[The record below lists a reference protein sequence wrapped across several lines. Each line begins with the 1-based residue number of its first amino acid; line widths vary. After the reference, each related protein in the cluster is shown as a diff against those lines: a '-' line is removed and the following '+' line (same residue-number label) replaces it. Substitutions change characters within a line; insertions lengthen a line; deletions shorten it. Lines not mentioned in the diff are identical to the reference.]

1 MIVHRT
7 LVTIQN
13 RGPSIILQHSECSQP
28 TSPRI
33 YVCDNEGKKKKGK
46 QLLTGIETVDHDFI
60 SNNETVVRTLGIGSC
75 ALMPTR
81 STLSSKAAPNIPSR
95 EVTSLNWLIFFF
107 LLSENE
113 VSHRAWI
120 AIYFTVQCT
129 GCTSLQRLQRLQMM
143 PAQESC
149 RHHLDVCEH
158 RQSVRVKQP
167 QHKR

>member
-1 MIVHRT
+1 MRENNGVKVIVHRT

-13 RGPSIILQHSECSQP
+13 RGASIILQHSECSQP

-46 QLLTGIETVDHDFI
+46 QLLTGIKTVDHDFI

-95 EVTSLNWLIFFF
+95 EVTSLNWLIFFLFF
-107 LLSENE
+107 LSKRGESSSLVRS
-113 VSHRAWI
+113 S
-120 AIYFTVQCT
+120 
-129 GCTSLQRLQRLQMM
+129 TSLSNALAALHCS
-143 PAQESC
+143 ACNVC
-149 RHHLDVCEH
+149 R
-158 RQSVRVKQP
+158 
-167 QHKR
+167 